1 MSQQISG
8 RSAGPAQNPI
18 LLGSSLLASAA
29 QLPHKTALRR
39 GTKCWSRLG
48 LLHRRSFQQTIP
60 VGLIAAADIFI
71 TVVLAPNLSLLLLTT
86 TGIYKPL
93 WFIFGSAEVSILGP
107 DIRHGL
113 LLATCW
119 LVSAAFAR
127 LFAREVTDRRVA
139 AESAAIWWRLFLA
152 FFVNAWLLLFAASFM
167 GLFQPFSQA
176 DVLRMGIDK
185 DMFGPSGLNVDVKV
199 FRQII
204 DLNIDIAIEV
214 VLLGSW
220 RLFCAGVNPVV
231 WWKAW
236 SRQIWG
242 E

>member
-1 MSQQISG
+1 M
-8 RSAGPAQNPI
+8 
-18 LLGSSLLASAA
+18 LASAA

>member
-1 MSQQISG
+1 MG
-8 RSAGPAQNPI
+8 
-18 LLGSSLLASAA
+18 
-29 QLPHKTALRR
+29 
-39 GTKCWSRLG
+39 
-48 LLHRRSFQQTIP
+48 
-60 VGLIAAADIFI
+60 
-71 TVVLAPNLSLLLLTT
+71 
-86 TGIYKPL
+86 
-93 WFIFGSAEVSILGP
+93 ILGP

-139 AESAAIWWRLFLA
+139 AESAAIWWRLF
-152 FFVNAWLLLFAASFM
+152 
-167 GLFQPFSQA
+167 QPFSQA

-185 DMFGPSGLNVDVKV
+185 DIFGPSGLNVDVKV

-231 WWKAW
+231 WWKVW